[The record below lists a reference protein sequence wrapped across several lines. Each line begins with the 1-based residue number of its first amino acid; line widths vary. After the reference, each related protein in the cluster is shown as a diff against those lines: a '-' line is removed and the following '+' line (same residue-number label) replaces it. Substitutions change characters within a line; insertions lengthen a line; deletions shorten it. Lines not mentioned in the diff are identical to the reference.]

1 MQPSELSLVSEP
13 HNNTLEVTDTADDDP
28 RSSSTTFIDETLTE
42 IRKKEYKPN
51 WFSTSIASFIKFRD
65 IIPSVLTLGEI
76 GEELSEIMLFKIRIF
91 CQIVV
96 ILSQMVLI
104 LRADPH
110 WNTTQCPR
118 WDEREAGGP
127 WPHFLVWPG
136 PAPPPPDV
144 ISFQSDLS
152 YLRLA
157 SSSSLVAVRWY
168 LILRSVPQ
176 SLPTCQPQDILHNYP
191 KLGQELIL
199 TIIKAL
205 IRQ

>member
-1 MQPSELSLVSEP
+1 MSVFPGISSAKYSVKMQPSELSLVSAP

-28 RSSSTTFIDETLTE
+28 RSSSTTFIDEILTE

-76 GEELSEIMLFKIRIF
+76 GEELSEIMLFKIRIL

-104 LRADPH
+104 LRAAPH

-118 WDEREAGGP
+118 WDERVAGGP

-136 PAPPPPDV
+136 PGP
-144 ISFQSDLS
+144 F
-152 YLRLA
+152 
-157 SSSSLVAVRWY
+157 
-168 LILRSVPQ
+168 
-176 SLPTCQPQDILHNYP
+176 T
-191 KLGQELIL
+191 
-199 TIIKAL
+199 
-205 IRQ
+205 RQT